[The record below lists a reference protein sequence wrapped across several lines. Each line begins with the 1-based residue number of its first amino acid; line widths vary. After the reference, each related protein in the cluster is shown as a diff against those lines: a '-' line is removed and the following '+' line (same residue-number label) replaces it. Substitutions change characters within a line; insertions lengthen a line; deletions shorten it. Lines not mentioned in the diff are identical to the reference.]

1 MTSVKRIGS
10 GCKCIDNILGGGF
23 EVGTLTQ
30 IFGEPGSGKTN
41 MCLQLAVECVRS
53 GKKVIFIDTEGFSV
67 ERFRQ
72 IAGKDADKISRSII
86 INEPENFDAQFAAI
100 KEIETL
106 IKENVAL
113 VLLDSASFYYR
124 YELGGENEIELKR
137 DLARQMASLLIIARK
152 HEVAVVITN
161 QIYTDIDHDA
171 IRPLGGSMIE
181 HISKAIVQLDKVAD
195 GRRRATLRKHRSM
208 PEGAS
213 CEFLITGDG
222 VKDIQG

>member
-1 MTSVKRIGS
+1 M
-10 GCKCIDNILGGGF
+10 LGGGF
-23 EVGTLTQ
+23 EAGTVTQ

-41 MCLQLAVECVRS
+41 ICLQLAVECVKS
-53 GKKVIFIDTEGFSV
+53 GKKVIFIDTEGFSI

-72 IAGKDADKISRSII
+72 IAGKDADRISKNII
-86 INEPENFDAQFAAI
+86 IYEPENFAAQFAAI
-100 KEIETL
+100 KEIEKL

-113 VLLDSASFYYR
+113 ILLDSATFFYR
-124 YELGGENEIELKR
+124 YELDGENEIELKR
-137 DLARQMASLLIIARK
+137 DLARQVSSLLNIARK

-181 HISKAIVQLDKVAD
+181 HISKVTVQLDKTAD

-213 CEFLITGDG
+213 CEFLLTGDG
-222 VKDIQG
+222 VRDG

>member
-1 MTSVKRIGS
+1 MTGIKKISS
-10 GCKCIDNILGGGF
+10 GCRCLDGVLGGGF
-23 EVGTLTQ
+23 EAGTVTQ

-41 MCLQLAVECVRS
+41 ICLQLAVECVKS
-53 GKKVIFIDTEGFSV
+53 GKKVIFIDTEGFSI

-72 IAGKDADKISRSII
+72 IAGKDADRISKNII
-86 INEPENFDAQFAAI
+86 IYEPENFAAQFAAI
-100 KEIETL
+100 KEIEKL

-113 VLLDSASFYYR
+113 ILFDSATFFYR
-124 YELGGENEIELKR
+124 YELDGENEIELKR
-137 DLARQMASLLIIARK
+137 DLARQVSSLLNIARK

-181 HISKAIVQLDKVAD
+181 HISKVTVQLDKTAD

-213 CEFLITGDG
+213 CEFLLTGDG
-222 VKDIQG
+222 VRDG

>member
-1 MTSVKRIGS
+1 MTSVKRISS

-41 MCLQLAVECVRS
+41 ICLQLAIECVKS
-53 GKKVIFIDTEGFSV
+53 GKKVIFIDTEGFSI

-72 IAGKDADKISRSII
+72 IAGRDADKISRSII
-86 INEPENFDAQFAAI
+86 IYEPDNFDAQFAAI
-100 KEIETL
+100 KEIEKL

-113 VLLDSASFYYR
+113 VLLDSASFFYR
-124 YELGGENEIELKR
+124 YELSGENEIELKR
-137 DLARQMASLLIIARK
+137 DLARQMASLLLIARK
-152 HEVAVVITN
+152 HEVAVIITN

-181 HISKAIVQLDKVAD
+181 HISKVIVQLDKTAD

-213 CEFLITGDG
+213 CEFVLTGDG
-222 VKDIQG
+222 VRDIQG

>member
-1 MTSVKRIGS
+1 MTSVKRISS

-41 MCLQLAVECVRS
+41 ICLQLAVECVRS

-72 IAGKDADKISRSII
+72 IAGKDADRISRSII
-86 INEPENFDAQFAAI
+86 IYEPENFDAQFSAI
-100 KEIETL
+100 KEIEKL

-113 VLLDSASFYYR
+113 VLLDSASFFYR
-124 YELGGENEIELKR
+124 YELEGENEIELKR
-137 DLARQMASLLIIARK
+137 DLARQMASLLLIARK

-181 HISKAIVQLDKVAD
+181 HISKDIMQFDKIAD

-208 PEGAS
+208 PEGTS

>member
-1 MTSVKRIGS
+1 MTGIKKISS
-10 GCKCIDNILGGGF
+10 GCRCLDGVLGGGF
-23 EVGTLTQ
+23 EAGTVTQ

-41 MCLQLAVECVRS
+41 ICLQLAVECVKS
-53 GKKVIFIDTEGFSV
+53 GKKVIFIDTEGFSI

-72 IAGKDADKISRSII
+72 IAGKDADRISKNII
-86 INEPENFDAQFAAI
+86 IYEPENFAAQFAAI
-100 KEIETL
+100 KEIEKL

-113 VLLDSASFYYR
+113 ILFDSATFFYR
-124 YELGGENEIELKR
+124 YELNGENEIELKR
-137 DLARQMASLLIIARK
+137 DLARQVSSLLNIARK

-181 HISKAIVQLDKVAD
+181 HISKVTVQLDKTAD

-213 CEFLITGDG
+213 CEFLLTGDG
-222 VKDIQG
+222 VRDG